1 MTYHMI
7 QMMKNLGVWDSLRIL
22 CGLSDVVKFK
32 KLCICLFIAE
42 VSTSEGEESGG
53 EDSKSAVENVV
64 TKKPR
69 NDLEAGEKQGHQP
82 VFGKWWLNRAVI
94 ITDEI
99 NLWKCGDKLPLMN
112 AREMSWTKWRLFS
125 NLPSFYWRKSET

>member
-7 QMMKNLGVWDSLRIL
+7 QMMKSLGVWDSLRIL

-32 KLCICLFIAE
+32 VLCICLFIAE

-82 VFGKWWLNRAVI
+82 VFGKWWFNRAVI

-99 NLWKCGDKLPLMN
+99 NLWKCGDKSSYL
-112 AREMSWTKWRLFS
+112 
-125 NLPSFYWRKSET
+125 